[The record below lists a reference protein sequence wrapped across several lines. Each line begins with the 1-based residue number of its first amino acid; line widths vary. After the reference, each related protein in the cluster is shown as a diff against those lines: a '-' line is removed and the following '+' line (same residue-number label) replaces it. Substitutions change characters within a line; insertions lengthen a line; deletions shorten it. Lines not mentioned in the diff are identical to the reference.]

1 LAACSQ
7 SPPPAAAPPPP
18 PQQPMASS
26 FRVLFAPGSS
36 TVQTP
41 EQATIQQAA
50 AAYRSRSGASI
61 MLTGHTDTTGSPAFN
76 QVLSQRRVN
85 AVTAGLVAAGVPATA
100 ITGTS
105 ATGETNPPVATGDN
119 VSDQKNRSV
128 EITVTQAPGPMTTD
142 AQYCAMLAPKVR
154 DVARGADPTGDLGR
168 ALSNCQNGVGDYGIP
183 FMTKYLAD
191 NRVPVPQRG

>member
-1 LAACSQ
+1 MRGEQHMLGRSLSFAIAAALLLAACSQ

-76 QVLSQRRVN
+76 QVLSQR
-85 AVTAGLVAAGVPATA
+85 
-100 ITGTS
+100 
-105 ATGETNPPVATGDN
+105 
-119 VSDQKNRSV
+119 
-128 EITVTQAPGPMTTD
+128 
-142 AQYCAMLAPKVR
+142 
-154 DVARGADPTGDLGR
+154 
-168 ALSNCQNGVGDYGIP
+168 
-183 FMTKYLAD
+183 
-191 NRVPVPQRG
+191 